1 MSSNT
6 SFPTITSLRLQATS
20 HNLSYAAWPGEAVD
34 FSATD
39 RTEAEDDLSPATG
52 RVAPLLIDVQTA
64 SRIVSVYDAMTCED
78 RRAKI
83 ARMVSKSRSN
93 FLKIAQLAWSY

>member
-1 MSSNT
+1 M
-6 SFPTITSLRLQATS
+6 
-20 HNLSYAAWPGEAVD
+20 
-34 FSATD
+34 
-39 RTEAEDDLSPATG
+39 
-52 RVAPLLIDVQTA
+52 QTA